1 MHRRAISKLANVY
14 IYKITTCKCTY
25 INICIYIYSAHIYMC
40 IYSNQFICIYI
51 YIYAYVCLHK
61 YISIYIYIY
70 INTYIYIIYIYTLL
84 YIFAWLATQPPGP
97 PRRPRC
103 PNVHLLGH
111 LHDSPRMG
119 AMYLCLCRLACRP
132 PRCRPPRGLG
142 GGEGGAGKPKAPT
155 GYTKPQQTI
164 QSPRRNTQRPNSLA
178 TDNTKT

>member
-1 MHRRAISKLANVY
+1 MY
-14 IYKITTCKCTY
+14 IYK
-25 INICIYIYSAHIYMC
+25 HM
-40 IYSNQFICIYI
+40 YI
-51 YIYAYVCLHK
+51 YILHIYICVYIAISLYVYTYIYVYVCLHK

-142 GGEGGAGKPKAPT
+142 GGKGGRGSLKPRQAIQSPNRLYKAPEGIHKDPT
-155 GYTKPQQTI
+155 VWQQTI
-164 QSPRRNTQRPNSLA
+164 QRPKLL
-178 TDNTKT
+178 DKTPKTCKAPK